1 MSTSVGSAHIDI
13 DVDASGISDSL
24 VKSMDEALAA
34 VEASAEDS
42 FGAVADSA
50 AASGAAQSEAL
61 GGVSLSADEAA
72 RASRDLEGAQKALE
86 VGLLAVGAAAI
97 ASAGYLV
104 KLGDDFDQMSR
115 TIRVGTGAAGDDLAG
130 LEESAK
136 SVMRTVPNAM
146 GDVGS
151 TLADLNTRLG
161 LTGDDLELVT
171 TQMLELE
178 NITGIAPNINSI
190 TGALKGYGEGGEN
203 ASAAIDTLFQV
214 SQATGVGVDELAS
227 SLERGG
233 PALREFGFGFE
244 ESAAMIGTLDKAG
257 IQGDQVVQRLT
268 RSLGE
273 FAEAGGDPK
282 EALAE
287 TVTSIEEYMAVGDR
301 AAAYELAEGLFG
313 TRGAASFIDA
323 VQSGAMNL
331 DDLMGAAGATDD
343 TIIGLAEETRTM
355 GEEFQILKNQ
365 AIAELE
371 PYAVALFDTLRDG
384 GAWIMDNVVPALQDM
399 AQWVKEN
406 ETVVKV
412 AAIAIGGMVTGLV
425 LARGAL
431 MAYNTYMRLANIATL
446 LSTKG
451 IKGLN
456 MAMKANVIG
465 LIVGA
470 IAGLVAGLTYFFTQ
484 TETGK
489 RIWDSFMDVLR
500 GAWDWLSGVFAG
512 VWSTISE
519 AASSAFEWISEAWS
533 TVWGYLQ
540 SAWDS
545 VGAPIFDG
553 IKFAFGVIVTAIE
566 LWWEGVKLYWTL
578 VANIIVWAWDTLIKP
593 TFDALKVGLEA
604 LGAFFQWVW
613 ESVISPVWNA
623 LGAGIR
629 WVYDAIIAPTWEL
642 LKAALGLVGDAFMFY
657 WKNVIK
663 PTWDALGAGI
673 NWVWLN
679 VISPAWDALKAALGA
694 VGDFF
699 QWVWNSV
706 IKPAWDAL
714 GDGIRAVLDNVV
726 HPAFEGLKTGLGFVR
741 DAFSTA
747 VDFIGDMWDRIK
759 GITASPIRFVI
770 DTVYNQGIKGV
781 WDKVAGWLGLD
792 PLDPMEMPSA
802 LAGYA
807 SGGVLPGYTPGRD
820 VHRFINPETG
830 AGLALS
836 GGEAIMRPEFVKAVG
851 GEAEIHRLNRAA
863 INGTMRH
870 PTAMA
875 DGGMLHFAGG
885 GLLPGWEKLTS
896 PIQYAMATAVARAF
910 PNQRITSGTRY
921 HDVGAGYDNHMA
933 ARAIDFAPSGALA
946 SWIASEYP
954 NTLELFW
961 DPGPNMKNGA
971 PTGAIGGHSDH
982 VHWAMAQIPDPYT
995 GDVISHDGPGGSGG
1009 TSAIGALV
1017 SAAFDKIMNPI
1028 LNALPDFGGGLWG
1041 GLPGALIDK
1050 LVEGAKSF
1058 FGSKAPS
1065 GGGNVTPGSGPV
1077 VQQVREAMAA
1087 YGWDVEPF
1095 WSAID
1100 YIITRESSWDPLAT
1114 NPSSGAFGLPQ
1125 FNPMGGNTLGQ
1136 YLPDRNPNPKVQA
1149 DAMARY
1155 IRNRYG
1161 DPLQA
1166 RAFWEANGWYD
1177 DGGVASGKGAMMKNT
1192 IKPERVLNPAQ
1203 TEAFEAWMEA
1213 GQKFDEINDL
1223 VASVQAMQL
1232 DSPEVMAD
1240 EIGRRVAEWIGEE
1253 QEPGSLRALAAALQT
1268 GIEWERVVDGMQRS
1282 AEAWANGEWVQI
1294 ADDRRLATPEEMA
1307 SQVGENFLEEIA
1319 GEFGGLIGLNNP
1331 YKARS
1336 IVDETGTIQLP
1347 QEAGGIV
1354 PVTGDAPTVKA
1365 ESGTGAVG
1373 APAEEGTKETINVAV
1388 EVNVN
1393 GVQDP
1398 VAVSDMVVERMGRG
1412 IEQAFGGTGRS
1423 L

>member
-61 GGVSLSADEAA
+61 GGVALSADEAA

-86 VGLLAVGAAAI
+86 VGLLAVVAAAI

-214 SQATGVGVDELAS
+214 SQATGVGVDELAA

-273 FAEAGGDPK
+273 FAAQGRAPK
-282 EALAE
+282 EALAD

-371 PYAVALFDTLRDG
+371 PYAVALFDALRDG

-412 AAIAIGGMVTGLV
+412 AAIAIGSMVTGLV

-431 MAYNTYMRLANIATL
+431 MAYNTYMRLANVVTL
-446 LSTKG
+446 LTTG
-451 IKGLN
+451 GVRALN

-629 WVYDAIIAPTWEL
+629 WVYDAIIAPTWEA
-642 LKAALGLVGDAFMFY
+642 LKFALSLVGEAFRFY
-657 WKNVIK
+657 WENVIN
-663 PTWDALGAGI
+663 PVWTALGAGI
-673 NWVWLN
+673 RFVYDT
-679 VISPAWDALKAALGA
+679 VIAPAWDALKAALGA

-706 IKPAWDAL
+706 ISPVWNAL

-741 DAFSTA
+741 DAFQSA
-747 VDFIGDMWDRIK
+747 VDFIGQMWDRIK
-759 GITASPIRFVI
+759 GITAAPIKFVI
-770 DTVYNQGIKGV
+770 DTVYNNGIRAV
-781 WDKVAGWLGLD
+781 WNKVAGWLGLD
-792 PLDPMEMPSA
+792 ELGEMPMPRG
-802 LAGYA
+802 LGDYA
-807 SGGVLPGYTPGRD
+807 RGGVLPGYTPGTD
-820 VHRFINPETG
+820 IYRFVEPRTG
-830 AGLALS
+830 MHIGLS
-836 GGEAIMRPEFVKAVG
+836 GGEAIMRPEFTRAVG
-851 GEAEIHRLNRAA
+851 GPEGVERLNRL
-863 INGTMRH
+863 
-870 PTAMA
+870 AMSGKGLGF
-875 DGGMLHFAGG
+875 DGDLGGYAGG
-885 GLLPGWEKLTS
+885 GVVESIISLVGQYFPGMSITSTYRNTNDHHGSGLAVDFSNGTDTTPQMQQAARFFHDNYGPGLLELIHWPLNGWQNLKNGVPLNYGEPTNSQHRNHVHVAAPAPLGPPGS
-896 PIQYAMATAVARAF
+896 PITPVDS
-910 PNQRITSGTRY
+910 SG
-921 HDVGAGYDNHMA
+921 GAGTSM
-933 ARAIDFAPSGALA
+933 
-946 SWIASEYP
+946 
-954 NTLELFW
+954 
-961 DPGPNMKNGA
+961 
-971 PTGAIGGHSDH
+971 IGSL
-982 VHWAMAQIPDPYT
+982 VSSAF
-995 GDVISHDGPGGSGG
+995 
-1009 TSAIGALV
+1009 SAIM
-1017 SAAFDKIMNPI
+1017 DPI
-1028 LNALPDFGGGLWG
+1028 LDALPDFGGGLWG
-1041 GLPGALIDK
+1041 SLPGALIDK

-1058 FGSKAPS
+1058 FGSKTPS
-1065 GGGNVTPGSGPV
+1065 GGANMTPGSGPV
-1077 VQQVREAMAA
+1077 VDQVREAMAA
-1087 YGWDVEPF
+1087 YGWDKEPY

-1100 YIITRESSWDPLAT
+1100 FIIGKESGWDPLAT

-1136 YLPDRNPNPKVQA
+1136 YLPDRNPNPRVQG

-1155 IRNRYG
+1155 IRDRYG
-1161 DPLQA
+1161 NPLAA
-1166 RAFWEANGWYD
+1166 RDFWVANNWYD

-1347 QEAGGIV
+1347 QEASGIV
-1354 PVTGDAPTVKA
+1354 PVTGEAPTVKA
-1365 ESGTGAVG
+1365 DSATTSAAAVDDG
-1373 APAEEGTKETINVAV
+1373 EGTKETINVQV

-1398 VAVSDMVVERMGRG
+1398 MAVSDVVVERLERG